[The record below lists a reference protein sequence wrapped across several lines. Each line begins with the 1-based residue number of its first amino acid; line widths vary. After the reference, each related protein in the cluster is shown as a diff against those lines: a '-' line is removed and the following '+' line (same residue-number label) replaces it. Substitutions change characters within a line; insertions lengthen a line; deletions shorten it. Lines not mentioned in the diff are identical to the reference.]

1 MADGSASIAKTRLA
15 MAVGH
20 DRAARAQAALAGPRA
35 EATEVEGTRWRGASQ
50 SLRSMVNWAARV
62 GSPTADAPTTELR
75 ILRAR
80 SRDAARNHPVGRSA
94 LMRSRTSIVGTGL
107 VCRPA
112 VDHDALGITP
122 DAAQAYNM
130 QLRQAFERWADD
142 PAECDLECALDFYGL
157 QGMALLSAMSSGDVF
172 ALTPMALRTGGVNE
186 LKLQLIE
193 ADRICN
199 PQDRPDAPDCIDGI
213 QYHGPVPVGCWVRS
227 VHPGDSIDYRIPAW
241 AYYAFFDADTGRRRV
256 LQVWNDKERP
266 GQPRG
271 VPFLAPVLEPLKQ
284 IARLTDAELSAS
296 VLSSMLTVFI
306 QRAAE
311 AGGDDDEAIDGTD
324 AQGNVEL
331 GNGAIVDL
339 APGETA
345 NPVNPLR
352 PNVNFDPFFMAV
364 VKQIGSALEI
374 PRDVLLLQFDASYSA
389 ARAAMLEAWRMFLTR
404 RWWLVQQFCQPIY
417 ALLVDEEVAAG
428 RIVLP
433 GYSDPTR
440 RRAWQRAIWTG
451 PAKGAMDEW
460 KEAKAA
466 QTRIEIGVSNEQI
479 ETAAMTG
486 EDRDT
491 VYAQRV
497 REVQQRKRDGLW
509 AEPNAA
515 AAPAAATPAPEGTH
529 PPKGI
534 PADASD
540 DAARDDDKRIPQGDA
555 E

>member
-1 MADGSASIAKTRLA
+1 MADGSASIARNRLSIA
-15 MAVGH
+15 LAEDH
-20 DRAARAQAALAGPRA
+20 RAALKAATLSAPRA
-35 EATEVEGTRWRGASQ
+35 EATEIQGTRWRGASQ
-50 SLRSMVNWAARV
+50 TLRSMVSWAARI
-62 GSPTADAPTTELR
+62 GSPSADAPSTELR
-75 ILRAR
+75 VLRAR
-80 SRDAARNHPVGRSA
+80 SRDAGRNHPVGRSA

-112 VDHDALGITP
+112 VDHEALGIAP
-122 DAAQAYNM
+122 EAAQTYNV

-142 PAECDLECALDFYGL
+142 PAESDLECTLDFYGL
-157 QGMALLSAMSSGDVF
+157 QGLALLSALSSGDVF
-172 ALTPMALRTGGVNE
+172 ALTPGDLRTGGVNE
-186 LKLQLIE
+186 LKVQLIE

-199 PQDRPDAPDCIDGI
+199 PQDRPDTPECIDGI
-213 QYHGPVPVGCWVRS
+213 QYQGAVPVGCWVRS
-227 VHPGDSIDYRIPAW
+227 VHPGDAIDYRIPSW
-241 AYYAFFDADTGRRRV
+241 DYYRFFDADTGRRRV

-266 GQPRG
+266 SQPRG

-284 IARLTDAELSAS
+284 VARLTDAELMAS

-306 QRAAE
+306 ERDAE
-311 AGGDDDEAIDGTD
+311 QGGDGDGDEAVEGTD
-324 AQGNVEL
+324 ANGNIAL

-339 APGETA
+339 AAGEKA

-417 ALLVDEEVAAG
+417 ALLIDEEVAAG
-428 RIVLP
+428 RITLP

-460 KEAKAA
+460 KEANAA
-466 QTRIEIGVSNEQI
+466 KTRIEIGVSNEQI

-509 AEPNAA
+509 IEPKDTNAPVTA
-515 AAPAAATPAPEGTH
+515 KPDPAGDNPGGAGEV
-529 PPKGI
+529 
-534 PADASD
+534 D
-540 DAARDDDKRIPQGDA
+540 DAGDDGAVKPQEETA
-555 E
+555 